1 MTITRLEVI
10 PGLGVAEAVA
20 ELDCDYGTFM
30 LMGDELYILDDQED
44 DWEPVDMDIV
54 AEDPEQEQED
64 GDEVE
69 DFLNKPH
76 VKAAIGVGA
85 AATLCGESFL
95 MSLDCCC
102 AYN

>member
-54 AEDPEQEQED
+54 AEDPEQEQD
-64 GDEVE
+64 YVE
-69 DFLNKPH
+69 IREALENAMRGYR
-76 VKAAIGVGA
+76 AAQ
-85 AATLCGESFL
+85 
-95 MSLDCCC
+95 MR
-102 AYN
+102 

>member
-54 AEDPEQEQED
+54 AEDPEQEQD
-64 GDEVE
+64 YVE
-69 DFLNKPH
+69 IREALENALRGYR
-76 VKAAIGVGA
+76 AAQ
-85 AATLCGESFL
+85 
-95 MSLDCCC
+95 MR
-102 AYN
+102 